1 MPLRPW
7 EVTGNGGPKMAPG
20 GVLGGTRGN
29 PKNTPPG
36 EGGKTGVPKH
46 PPKHPPGGRGGRGG
60 FPGSQKHP
68 PGGAGESGG
77 PKTGGEGGKTPKMAI
92 LADPGGS

>member
-46 PPKHPPGGRGGRGG
+46 PPKHPPGGRGG
-60 FPGSQKHP
+60 FPGSPKTP